1 MDEQDE
7 EIANLLPKIKIM
19 EQYYGRVEELAL
31 SLYNR
36 RQDIK
41 LTPEQNR
48 VYDLLPPAALK
59 HFDFEKERPRH
70 FRKALDAEM
79 VTR

>member
-48 VYDLLPPAALK
+48 VYVTKGDPQYFQGLK
-59 HFDFEKERPRH
+59 SLEN
-70 FRKALDAEM
+70 
-79 VTR
+79 